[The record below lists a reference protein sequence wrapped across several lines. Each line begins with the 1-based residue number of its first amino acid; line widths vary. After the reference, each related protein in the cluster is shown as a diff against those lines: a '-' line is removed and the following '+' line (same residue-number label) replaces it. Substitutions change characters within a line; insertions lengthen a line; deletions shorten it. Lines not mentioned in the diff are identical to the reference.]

1 MDDLPK
7 PPQPKSVEERMKTPM
22 SNSDLEKHTGIKEA
36 DIILYSNLRNYSK
49 IEELLPDD
57 KSARIILMEEKPQ
70 SGHWVA
76 LMRYGKTIEYFNS
89 YGNAPDCD
97 WGFVSRMMRMI
108 LGQNGNDL
116 TRLMKQAEKDG
127 FETVWNK
134 KKLQKLSPNIQTC
147 GRWDIFRIETM
158 RMGYTLPE
166 FYTLLKKLKAENP
179 ESGGSYDWIVSKY
192 VA

>member
-57 KSARIILMEEKPQ
+57 KSARIILMEEVPQ

-89 YGNAPDCD
+89 
-97 WGFVSRMMRMI
+97 
-108 LGQNGNDL
+108 
-116 TRLMKQAEKDG
+116 
-127 FETVWNK
+127 
-134 KKLQKLSPNIQTC
+134 
-147 GRWDIFRIETM
+147 
-158 RMGYTLPE
+158 
-166 FYTLLKKLKAENP
+166 
-179 ESGGSYDWIVSKY
+179 
-192 VA
+192 